1 MSLAFLH
8 ALNQSIYSTMYNKS
22 KNSNSM
28 KNWISNIRKISTVAI
43 INKIKLETKTENNSS
58 Q

>member
-8 ALNQSIYSTMYNKS
+8 ALNQSTYSTMYNKS